1 MVPFLLDK
9 SMGRMLAC
17 SASLLFAM
25 AFSGCTEDYYYEHAD
40 TDYTT
45 VNEHEMSGFY
55 SLQDRS
61 LSGKIVIPSDAN
73 SNAFVPEKVFLVQ
86 LDADLAE
93 GDTLK
98 GKIVEDDFVGYEFSK
113 HSYES
118 PYVKIVVKGKWKF
131 QGSKAVPFTVE
142 TISDISDVEGARVD
156 LMTHLEVPLVESLVA
171 EGYPFRAAKQ
181 VAMRTFVENFGLE
194 YVKAPAELFDRKYTE
209 MVPMYAMFL
218 QGGSDS
224 AFVENVEDFRLD
236 LSDGTIDDSLM
247 LVKFADYVVENWSRL
262 DSILQKFNEDSTQL
276 DWRHTESIVERIYGL
291 NSCVRDSVSK
301 IGYVN
306 VEGSKYKGDSL
317 VCDKKAFS
325 DETFYRIHYPLERL
339 LGTCSL
345 TPEKKEEFAAGEDS
359 VVYVC
364 SHLSAQYRVL
374 DDSSF
379 GTKTWSEASYK
390 DTRDFYLGPCD
401 EDALRVEGTTIVY
414 NTEIRKVFRDTV
426 YVCRGWSWWSFG
438 PSPVDTLP
446 DTTQAVEDTLV
457 EVDSLA
463 MECMTLADTV
473 KYHYDSSSEKFYHCE
488 VRNSTIKFYEIE
500 EGDGRTHFCD
510 EFAKTL
516 EKCTAESDTTEVIS
530 CPYNTKEVWI
540 NALSDGYYHC
550 SQVAHDEY
558 AYVQIP
564 YWEVKHYNSLHE
576 SGSLEPCNPESD
588 TLEYKR
594 DSYGYYYYCVEEGGK
609 WRNEWISDDDLRD
622 KLADEWIKTLEPCDA
637 SGERWMRY
645 YNKFLDGYRY
655 VVCDYDMDSNFT
667 FLKVDYYY
675 YDAYANR
682 ESHANLK
689 IPLDAC
695 SDEQL
700 AARGTPVEVVNGS
713 ITDPR
718 DGRSYRVVTIGEQTW
733 MAENLAYYDT
743 VASPGLVDRSSCS
756 KDSNLCSATGRLY
769 FWDAIAD
776 IPSDY
781 NADTVKARLCAP
793 VQGICPA
800 GWHVPSVEEWS
811 RLFQYVSY
819 HNDGLG
825 YGGSLKA
832 ETGWAMKSKGK
843 DLFGFSAAPVSWTT
857 DEAAYFAS
865 AEVYSRLTFRKV
877 FPMQFDYTSENPKMK
892 IDDALTR
899 ALSVRCVRD

>member
-9 SMGRMLAC
+9 SMGRPLAC

-73 SNAFVPEKVFLVQ
+73 SSAFVPEKVFLVQ

-224 AFVENVEDFRLD
+224 AFVENVEDFRSD

-276 DWRHTESIVERIYGL
+276 DWRHTESLVERIYGL
-291 NSCVRDSVSK
+291 NSCVQDSVSK

-488 VRNSTIKFYEIE
+488 VRNKEIKFYEIE
-500 EGDGRTHFCD
+500 DFYGREYFCG
-510 EFAKTL
+510 EFVKTL
-516 EKCTAESDTTEVIS
+516 DACTAESDTTLVIS
-530 CPYNTKEVWI
+530 CPYNVKEAGVHSM
-540 NALSDGYYHC
+540 SDGYYHC
-550 SQVAHDEY
+550 SRVDGGYTY
-558 AYVQIP
+558 AQIP
-564 YWEVKHYNSLHE
+564 YWDVKRYNSLHE
-576 SGSLEPCNPESD
+576 SGSLEPCNPQSD

-594 DSYGYYYYCVEEGGK
+594 DSYGFYYYCVEEGGEWK
-609 WRNEWISDDDLRD
+609 NELISDDDLRD
-622 KLADEWIKTLEPCDA
+622 KLADLWIKTLEPCDVN
-637 SGERWMRY
+637 GERWRRY
-645 YNKFLDGYRY
+645 YNKFLNDYRY
-655 VVCDYDMDSNFT
+655 AVCDYDMDSNFT
-667 FLKVDYYY
+667 FLRVDQAYYL
-675 YDAYANR
+675 AYAERVNFL
-682 ESHANLK
+682 STK
-689 IPLDAC
+689 VPLEAC

-700 AARGTPVEVVNGS
+700 AARGTPVEVGNGS

-733 MAENLAYYDT
+733 MAENLGYYDT
-743 VASPGLVDRSSCS
+743 LAVPSLVERSECSDDPALCS
-756 KDSNLCSATGRLY
+756 KTGRLY
-769 FWDAIAD
+769 YWDAVVGV
-776 IPSDY
+776 PSDF
-781 NADTVKARLCAP
+781 NADTLKARLCEP

-800 GWHVPSVEEWS
+800 GWHVPSLDEWS

-819 HNDGLG
+819 HNDGTG

-832 ETGWAMKSKGK
+832 ETGWYAKSREK
-843 DLFGFSAAPVSWTT
+843 DLFGFSVAPVSWITNET
-857 DEAAYFAS
+857 AYFAS
-865 AEVYSRLTFRKV
+865 SDIFAKATIRRMPMVKFTYSLA
-877 FPMQFDYTSENPKMK
+877 NPEIKGD
-892 IDDALTR
+892 IVDDR
-899 ALSVRCVRD
+899 SISVRCVKD